1 MPNSLSERLTST
13 RSLKERSAVRDC
25 LILQY
30 RRVALLSHDPLRLA
44 VQPCHF
50 EKQMEYLATNFHV
63 ISMKDLQQHL
73 ETATPFRDGT
83 VAVTFDGG
91 YSDVLYTAKEV
102 LERFEVPA
110 TVFVPSAHLM
120 ERTRFWWDVLED
132 VLIAGDCQGRLV
144 LELDDEPLCW
154 PLTTQHDRFR
164 AFEDLYALLSEKPPC
179 QQREIVA
186 EITRSLDGSG
196 EERDNHATLSIQELR
211 KIEEGGLITI
221 GGHSHNCTKLS
232 SLCESEQ
239 MREIG
244 RNKQILE
251 EILGHGI
258 EYFAYPFGDQ
268 NSYTTTTTR
277 LLRGLGFT
285 LSCRVSSD
293 TVCVTGAASRYELP
307 RITIR
312 DWNPFTFY
320 RCLTAFFGQ
329 PGSTAEREPAR
340 RDHYGDQNPRC

>member
-1 MPNSLSERLTST
+1 MPDSLSERLTGT
-13 RSLKERSAVRDC
+13 RIPRERSAVTDC

-50 EKQMEYLATNFHV
+50 EKQMEYLATSCYV

-73 ETATPFRDGT
+73 ETATPFPDNT

-91 YSDVLYTAKEV
+91 YSDVLYVAKEV

-120 ERTRFWWDVLED
+120 ERTPFWWDVLED
-132 VLIAGDCQGRLV
+132 VLIAGDCQRRLV

-179 QQREIVA
+179 RQREIIA
-186 EITRSLDGSG
+186 EITRSLDASG
-196 EERDNHATLSIQELR
+196 EERDNHATLSIQEL
-211 KIEEGGLITI
+211 KKLEEGGLITI

-244 RNKQILE
+244 RNKQILQ

-258 EYFAYPFGDQ
+258 EYFAYPFGDL

-277 LLRGLGFT
+277 LLKDLGFT
-285 LSCRVSSD
+285 LSCRVLSE
-293 TVCVTGAASRYELP
+293 TVCVTGATGRYELP
-307 RITIR
+307 RVTIR
-312 DWNPFTFY
+312 DWNLFTFY
-320 RCLTAFFGQ
+320 RCLTTFLGR
-329 PGSTAEREPAR
+329 PGSPAEREPAR
-340 RDHYGDQNPRC
+340 RDHYGD